1 MLINIY
7 KNWLN
12 DAHVVDFPSMDKD
25 EHVNG
30 LAFMEME
37 ETLMDENGD
46 VIASHELLDLE
57 DGNNRL

>member
-1 MLINIY
+1 
-7 KNWLN
+7 
-12 DAHVVDFPSMDKD
+12 MDKD